1 MKKLLLIALVA
12 NLAGCAVLSPINNYE
27 SSTISPTDMAK
38 IAEDGSEI
46 MAAHYPPGKTQLS
59 VAPNGVFGGM
69 LIKSLRQKGFA
80 VAEKQGQGTATA
92 STSLNYLLDE
102 LDPATYRLGLITP
115 MWRTDVAYQRN
126 HDGILRKNQ
135 TQRVENNE

>member
-1 MKKLLLIALVA
+1 MKKLLLIALAA

-27 SSTISPTDMAK
+27 SSTISPADMAK
-38 IAEDGSEI
+38 VAEDGSEI

-80 VAEKQGQGTATA
+80 VAENKGQGTP
-92 STSLNYLLDE
+92 LNYLLDE

-115 MWRTDVAYQRN
+115 TWRTDVAYQRN

-135 TQRVENNE
+135 TQRVETNE